1 MRQHRLAKACRNE
14 GALSTVWSSRIEL
27 NFRAELLPTAR
38 LPSPASSSGRPSR
51 TYVERKTLTSGIFPG
66 VHVNHL
72 YGLWLGSRNERIVVQ
87 QQNRF
92 DYPYELTARHRFWH
106 RDRNGQGIRGKAAIP
121 DQGITCQLF
130 VFLKDRVNA
139 RIVELQGLKVAKAD
153 FSAKPGTVLHR
164 WVNLTSTVNGDNL
177 RVVERPVEDSAGGS
191 LA

>member
-1 MRQHRLAKACRNE
+1 MAVCRRWYSCAKPVYPKLGRLKQGFNREIRPVSMRRSTQ
-14 GALSTVWSSRIEL
+14 LSATCGRS
-27 NFRAELLPTAR
+27 FYPTAR

-51 TYVERKTLTSGIFPG
+51 TCVERKTLASGIFPG

-92 DYPYELTARHRFWH
+92 DYSHELTARHRFWH
-106 RDRNGQGIRGKAAIP
+106 RDRYGQGIRVKAAIL

-139 RIVELQGLKVAKAD
+139 RIDRLK
-153 FSAKPGTVLHR
+153 
-164 WVNLTSTVNGDNL
+164 
-177 RVVERPVEDSAGGS
+177 
-191 LA
+191 